1 MSVFEE
7 HPVMDWNAFRKA
19 HSGQGKSVK
28 ELSDLYKS
36 YKLDNAIELGDS
48 NEVEDPEIIDAV
60 AEVMESPELLEIDTS
75 VEEIEQSPNEST
87 TVAEEWWR
95 SGNSILSNTFP
106 EVHILKN
113 KFFNKG
119 LILSCLGLII
129 LQLFNILFGLA
140 LNHEQVRTNTVIW
153 WNFFFGGLDSRTSP
167 YFSDPL
173 GLVILL
179 LASIIFWNTRPDSN

>member
-1 MSVFEE
+1 
-7 HPVMDWNAFRKA
+7 MDWNAFRKA

-28 ELSDLYKS
+28 ELSNLYKK
-36 YKLDNAIELGDS
+36 YKLDGAIGRRDS
-48 NEVEDPEIIDAV
+48 NEVTDPEIIDAV
-60 AEVMESPELLEIDTS
+60 TEVMESPELLETDTL
-75 VEEIEQSPNEST
+75 VEENEQLPNET
-87 TVAEEWWR
+87 IADTEEWWR
-95 SGNSILSNTFP
+95 SENSVLSNTFP
-106 EVHILKN
+106 EVRILKN

-119 LILSCLGLII
+119 LILFCLGLII

-153 WNFFFGGLDSRTSP
+153 WNFFFGGLDSRASP

-179 LASIIFWNTRPDSN
+179 MAIIIFWNTRPDSN